1 MPGFETEDIEASVRM
16 LEVADTGAILV
27 FNGRNK
33 AVLETL
39 GVCLQH
45 HKPLLVDRNE
55 SISAEMEAS
64 NNEDDPK
71 PKIKQ
76 ELQQDVEVEE
86 DFNDKLMMDQD
97 FSDSEDESEE
107 LPIEYGE
114 RNEDFED
121 ECDLSIS
128 DEEEEDQN
136 ANKSFELSDDDAGT
150 MSEVSATVSTDSPPK
165 ESYQEYKM
173 KEVKAL
179 LKKLNKVWSC
189 KSCGYSNKKKRL
201 VTLHAETHVS
211 GLMLPCKY
219 CPKVF
224 SRTLTLGRH
233 THKNHRGEHKQRA
246 SILKN
251 QREAEKKA
259 IRSKE
264 ELDKEIDEKVV
275 NMMEKDEGQL
285 WKCKQCDKISNRAN
299 LKRHCEIHLIG
310 YSFPCQMCSHKT
322 TNRIAMKEHVRIKHR
337 GK

>member
-45 HKPLLVDRNE
+45 HRPLLVDRNE

-64 NNEDDPK
+64 NNEDDQK

-76 ELQQDVEVEE
+76 ELQQDDSTFETSDDDNNVEE

-136 ANKSFELSDDDAGT
+136 ANKSFELSDDDAA
-150 MSEVSATVSTDSPPK
+150 SVK
-165 ESYQEYKM
+165 QSYQEDKM
-173 KEVKAL
+173 KEVQAL
-179 LKKLNKVWSC
+179 LKKSDKVWSC
-189 KSCGYSNKKKRL
+189 ESCGYSNRNKHL
-201 VTLHAETHVS
+201 VTLHAETHVK
-211 GLMLPCKY
+211 GLLFPCRY
-219 CPKVF
+219 CSKVC
-224 SRTLTLGRH
+224 SKRLTL
-233 THKNHRGEHKQRA
+233 KNHIYNVHKKLKESEWNAKQEERGSLENKQQ
-246 SILKN
+246 KN
-251 QREAEKKA
+251 KGD
-259 IRSKE
+259 
-264 ELDKEIDEKVV
+264 LDQEIDEKIV
-275 NMMEKDEGQL
+275 MLMEKVDGKT
-285 WKCKQCDKISNRAN
+285 WKCKLCDKTGQKSSISQ
-299 LKRHCEIHLIG
+299 HCEARHLMG
-310 YSFPCQMCSHKT
+310 YSHPCHLCDHKT
-322 TNRIAMKEHVRIKHR
+322 ATRNALKGHIRVKHS